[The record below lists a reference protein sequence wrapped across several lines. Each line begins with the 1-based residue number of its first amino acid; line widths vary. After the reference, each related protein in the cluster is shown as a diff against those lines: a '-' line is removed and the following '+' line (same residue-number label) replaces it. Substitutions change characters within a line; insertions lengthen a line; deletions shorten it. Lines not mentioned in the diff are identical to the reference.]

1 MIVRMGSEGLLE
13 RAMAL
18 TGGKGPAPVHLW
30 NPDFCGDSEMRIARD
45 GTWFHQGTPIGRLPL
60 VRLFSTI
67 LKREGDG
74 FFLVTPVEKL
84 SITVED
90 APFVA
95 VDVERDDQGI
105 TFITHLG
112 DLARLGA
119 EHPLRL
125 EGEVPYVMVR
135 AGLEARVDRKT
146 FFRLVEMGESARHEG
161 EDWFGV
167 WSEGVFFPLM
177 RGEEMGGD

>member
-1 MIVRMGSEGLLE
+1 MIVKAPRAGLME
-13 RAMAL
+13 QAMAL

-45 GTWFHQGTPIGRLPL
+45 GTWFHQGTPIGRAPL

-67 LKREGDG
+67 LKREGDAY
-74 FFLVTPVEKL
+74 FLVTPVEKL
-84 SITVED
+84 SIAVED
-90 APFVA
+90 VPFVA
-95 VDVERDDQGI
+95 VDLEQDDQGI
-105 TFITHLG
+105 SFITGQG

-119 EHPLRL
+119 DHPLRL
-125 EGEVPYVMVR
+125 KWDTPYVMVR

-146 FFRLVEMGESARHEG
+146 FFRLVEMGKVERFEG

-167 WSEGVFFPLM
+167 RSDGVFFPLM
-177 RGEEMGGD
+177 RAKDMG